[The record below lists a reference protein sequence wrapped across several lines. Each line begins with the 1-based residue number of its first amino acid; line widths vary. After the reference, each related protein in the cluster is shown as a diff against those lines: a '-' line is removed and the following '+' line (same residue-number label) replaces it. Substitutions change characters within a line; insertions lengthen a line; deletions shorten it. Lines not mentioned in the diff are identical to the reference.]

1 MHSWK
6 PLPLRSIIIE
16 ELLRHKGVMT
26 DTELFNNIYRVYE
39 ISTSDFNKELM
50 NLEIEG
56 IIHVSPMTKNKR
68 KVEVLRPEQRY
79 LGVGED

>member
-1 MHSWK
+1 
-6 PLPLRSIIIE
+6 LRSIIIE